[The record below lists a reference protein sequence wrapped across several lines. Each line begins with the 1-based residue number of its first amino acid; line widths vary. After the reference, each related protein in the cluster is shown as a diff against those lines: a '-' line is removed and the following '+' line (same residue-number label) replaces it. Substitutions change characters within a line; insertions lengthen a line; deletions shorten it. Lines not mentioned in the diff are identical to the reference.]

1 MWQKKKKHLILQF
14 SCLHLSC
21 TLIRKSGGVQCTK
34 SPPLAKQ
41 RRRDESLIA
50 FWATEWQVI
59 WLQSALYWPWAI
71 WTSLVVELCIVRY
84 DRFLHW
90 CTSFSYFGSDWH
102 DALEVVW
109 DKIYSSADMSLTGIK
124 RWKASVLTYWTA
136 LFCPATPPLLS
147 IDDYNCPF
155 PVSQSSACKYSNG
168 AYTGAPQIPNLLVIV
183 VILVPPLSVRFCV
196 CAYMCMHVYVCVC
209 DARALFR
216 QSPHKDF
223 EYNLVWSAALEAI
236 FCSFSTAVL
245 EIANQ
250 GVLAAM

>member
-1 MWQKKKKHLILQF
+1 MTDFYTDASISL
-14 SCLHLSC
+14 
-21 TLIRKSGGVQCTK
+21 TLVQ
-34 SPPLAKQ
+34 
-41 RRRDESLIA
+41 RD
-50 FWATEWQVI
+50 
-59 WLQSALYWPWAI
+59 
-71 WTSLVVELCIVRY
+71 
-84 DRFLHW
+84 
-90 CTSFSYFGSDWH
+90 
-102 DALEVVW
+102 DAYVEVVW

-155 PVSQSSACKYSNG
+155 PVSQSSSCKYSNG
-168 AYTGAPQIPNLLVIV
+168 AYAQNPDSQPIGYSGYT
-183 VILVPPLSVRFCV
+183 VPSCVRV
-196 CAYMCMHVYVCVC
+196 HMCMHTHMHVCVC
-209 DARALFR
+209 MWC
-216 QSPHKDF
+216 QGSHKDF